1 MATEDAAGKKVL
13 VLVFKDFSR
22 KHTITSLAQE
32 LDLSRVGIWKV
43 LKKLETKGYVIL
55 DTIGSGKT
63 STSLIKVNWGNIL
76 VEKAVSLYLTEEAV
90 KQRRWRVN
98 FAEFENKVEF
108 TILFGS
114 ILHSPQQASDID
126 MLTVSKK
133 SNFVNIQNIV
143 EKVQKTQGKKVH
155 IITFTAEE
163 FKQELNRPNK
173 VFIEAI
179 KKGIILFG
187 QEKFIQFM
195 KRLSIIY

>member
-195 KRLSIIY
+195 KRL

>member
-195 KRLSIIY
+195 KRLS